1 MTKVGVRERKKADT
15 RGRIIESA
23 VRLFGERGIEEV
35 TVDEIAVAADVG
47 KGTVYNYF
55 GAKED
60 IIVAFLVDLDRN
72 ALANMARL
80 PAPGMSVAEAL
91 DAAAWSL
98 LEEKPPYRAF
108 VRAFLARTFASD
120 RFAFELVEFQAKL
133 DEALTALF
141 ERLLARPGMRRSTPV
156 PELVLSF
163 KTMNL
168 GLTAI
173 WALEGPPFIGARMLT
188 RRHMLL
194 LAKGL
199 EL

>member
-15 RGRIIESA
+15 RARIIESA
-23 VRLFGERGIEEV
+23 VTLFGQRGIEAV
-35 TVDEIAVAADVG
+35 TVDEIAAAADVG

-60 IIVAFLVDLDRN
+60 IVVAFLIELDRK
-72 ALANMARL
+72 ALANMAKL

-98 LEEKPPYRAF
+98 LEEKPPHREF
-108 VRAFLARTFASD
+108 VRAFLARTFVAD
-120 RFAFELVEFQAKL
+120 QFAFELHEFQARL
-133 DEALTALF
+133 DEALSALF

-156 PELVLSF
+156 AELVLSF

-173 WALEGPPFIGARMLT
+173 WVLEGPPFIGARMLT

>member
-1 MTKVGVRERKKADT
+1 MTGVGLRERKKADT
-15 RGRIIESA
+15 RMRILESA
-23 VRLFGERGIEEV
+23 VELFSKRGIEAV
-35 TVDEIAVAADVG
+35 TVEEIAEAADIG

-60 IIVAFLVDLDRN
+60 IVVAFLVELDRA
-72 ALANMARL
+72 ALARMAGL
-80 PAPGMSVAEAL
+80 PSEGMSVAEAL

-98 LEEKPPYRAF
+98 LEEKPPYREF
-108 VRAFLARTFASD
+108 VRAFLARSFAPD
-120 RFAFELVEFQAKL
+120 QFAFELAEFQARL

-141 ERLLARPGMRRSTPV
+141 ERLIARPGMRRSTPI

-163 KTMNL
+163 KTMVL

-173 WALEGPPFIGARMLT
+173 WVLEGPPFIGARMLT
-188 RRHMLL
+188 RRHMQL